1 MVCLLHNRRKYT
13 QEQISPAVGGVWADF
28 DLSKTGANVA
38 NVQLIDTASS
48 YLANQP
54 LRCYGIVPMYDGSLL
69 ISAEGQGHGYVW
81 GFSSGHSF
89 ELNNINSF
97 YSSRTGSFSSFY
109 SIVFNE
115 DGTAFYRQSG
125 GTQSIYIQP
134 LGSAYNIGTAGA
146 ATTVFNSYSNGII
159 TNPAYFLFSS
169 DGKRLFYKYSN
180 GNVLYGMSF
189 DTAWPTTAPNVWD
202 LKANNLSSFDSS
214 IGTSTNTWNGFT
226 FSPDGKCIVATTNLM
241 VVKFVLST
249 PWDISTMTLHSSK
262 SLLDDVRSVSGDS
275 SVSVTLSGVAINNS
289 GTKMIVHN
297 RAGGTTAKC
306 RFFEYNL
313 VV

>member
-13 QEQISPAVGGVWADF
+13 QEQIVPVTGGVWADF

-38 NVQLIDTASS
+38 NVQLVDTASA
-48 YLANQP
+48 YLSNQP
-54 LRCYGIVPMYDGSLL
+54 LQCYGIVPMADGSLL

-89 ELNNINSF
+89 ELSNVNSF

-109 SIVFNE
+109 CIVFNA

-125 GTQSIYIQP
+125 GTQAVYLQP
-134 LGSAYNIGTAGA
+134 LGSAYNIGTAGS
-146 ATTVFNSYSNGII
+146 ATTILNSYYQGLVV
-159 TNPAYFLFSS
+159 NPAYFLFST
-169 DGKRLFYKYSN
+169 DGKKLFYKGSTNNTLYSI
-180 GNVLYGMSF
+180 SF
-189 DTAWPTTAPNVWD
+189 DEAWPTASPATWSLQAKS
-202 LKANNLSSFDSS
+202 LAGFDTS
-214 IGTSTNTWNGFT
+214 ISGTTNTWNGFT
-226 FSPDGKCIVATTNLM
+226 LSPDGKCIVATTNLQ

-262 SLLDDVRSVSGDS
+262 SLLADVRSVSGDS
-275 SVSVTLSGVAINNS
+275 NVSVTLAGVAINDA

-297 RAGGTTAKC
+297 RANGTTAKC